1 VATIED
7 RLTELEVRLS
17 FLDGSVQALDATV
30 IAQDRLL
37 GNMARQLERLRGEL
51 AGMQPAGQ
59 DARDE
64 PPPPHY

>member
-1 VATIED
+1 MATIED
-7 RLTELEVRLS
+7 RLNELEVRMS
-17 FLDGSVQALDATV
+17 FLDGTVQSLDATV

-37 GNMARQLERLRGEL
+37 ADMLRRLERLRSEL
-51 AGMQPAGQ
+51 AGMQPAGH